1 VRQPKRLRVD
11 VAPGTET
18 GGDCDSPAVGDA
30 VAEIC
35 ALSDADIPPHAECI
49 GMIWVLCQQFLLF
62 GLIEKNESACF
73 PEKLII
79 KTNGGIEHCSGD
91 VARIVATGMEMGVAG
106 VAEGQITPALD
117 IIIYWAAIEGF
128 GVDAGV
134 PGIDYKGIATS
145 QFPDP
150 LILGLD

>member
-1 VRQPKRLRVD
+1 
-11 VAPGTET
+11 
-18 GGDCDSPAVGDA
+18 
-30 VAEIC
+30 
-35 ALSDADIPPHAECI
+35 
-49 GMIWVLCQQFLLF
+49 MIWVLCQQFLLF

-117 IIIYWAAIEGF
+117 IIICARN
-128 GVDAGV
+128 
-134 PGIDYKGIATS
+134 
-145 QFPDP
+145 
-150 LILGLD
+150 

>member
-1 VRQPKRLRVD
+1 
-11 VAPGTET
+11 
-18 GGDCDSPAVGDA
+18 
-30 VAEIC
+30 
-35 ALSDADIPPHAECI
+35 
-49 GMIWVLCQQFLLF
+49 MIWVLCQQFLLF

-145 QFPDP
+145 QFSDP
-150 LILGLD
+150 VILCFD

>member
-1 VRQPKRLRVD
+1 
-11 VAPGTET
+11 
-18 GGDCDSPAVGDA
+18 
-30 VAEIC
+30 
-35 ALSDADIPPHAECI
+35 
-49 GMIWVLCQQFLLF
+49 M
-62 GLIEKNESACF
+62 
-73 PEKLII
+73 II

-106 VAEGQITPALD
+106 VTKGQITPALD

-145 QFPDP
+145 QFSNPV
-150 LILGLD
+150 ILCFDGCYSVGVSLKVHDTALLDLRDNRSLQL